1 MSWSQVK
8 KSCQDVRYHSFWRS
22 ANARNVGF
30 ETHNGGQFA
39 LSTQLRY
46 QITLLYSPTDAA
58 PQFLKKPNPFNPLN
72 TKSD

>member
-1 MSWSQVK
+1 MKSSQEVMSRFQIPFVLTNG
-8 KSCQDVRYHSFWRS
+8 
-22 ANARNVGF
+22 NARNVGF
-30 ETHNGGQFA
+30 ETHNGGQFT

-72 TKSD
+72 PNSD